1 MTTFDE
7 LIGAEPTGD
16 ERARLRNVHDLLLEA
31 GPPPEI
37 TPALAAGPTLDM
49 TLGRAQRMRKSRRT
63 LWVTIAAA
71 ALIALIVGLATTGHE
86 TPVVAIPLQ
95 GTAAAP
101 HAVGAINVLPAEART
116 QPMRIETEG
125 LDPGLYAVYLMPRR
139 GVASKWEKCGVFT
152 VTGQAGTQA
161 ATINSP
167 YRARRHDTWAVTR
180 VTAKG
185 RGVTVL
191 LPATT

>member
-7 LIGAEPTGD
+7 LIGAEPTGA
-16 ERARLRNVHDLLLEA
+16 ERARLRNVHELLLDA

-37 TPALAAGPTLDM
+37 APELASGPTLEM
-49 TLGRAQRMRKSRRT
+49 TLSRARRVGRSRRT
-63 LWVTIAAA
+63 IYVVLAAA
-71 ALIALIVGLATTGHE
+71 FLTLIVALATTGHE
-86 TPVVAIPLQ
+86 KAIVAIPLH

-101 HAVGAINVLPAEART
+101 GAIGAINVLPADGRT

-125 LDPGLYAVYLMPRR
+125 LAPGSYAVYLLPRT
-139 GVASKWEKCGVFT
+139 GNQWDKCGQFT
-152 VTGQAGTQA
+152 VTAQAGTQA

-167 YRARRHDTWAVTR
+167 YLARKNDKWVVTT
-180 VTAKG
+180 VTPKG

-191 LPATT
+191 RPAKT